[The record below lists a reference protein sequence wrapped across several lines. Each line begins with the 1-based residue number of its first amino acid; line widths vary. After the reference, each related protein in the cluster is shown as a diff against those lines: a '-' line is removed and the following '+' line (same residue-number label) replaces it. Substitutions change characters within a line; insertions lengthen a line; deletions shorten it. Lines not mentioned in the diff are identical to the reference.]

1 MGRPEEKTMERNMNI
16 EIYRAASA
24 AGRAAGQ
31 AHSPTPMGVYPVD
44 LRGNRLGPTEVVED
58 GVCGFA
64 WVKIAG
70 NTSFGRWAK
79 KEGIA
84 RSAYGGGLQI
94 WISDYGQSMERK
106 EAHAR
111 AMAKVLNNNG
121 VKAYAQSRMD

>member
-1 MGRPEEKTMERNMNI
+1 MNSENLNL
-16 EIYRAASA
+16 EIFRAASI
-24 AGRAAGQ
+24 AGRAAGND
-31 AHSPTPMGVYPVD
+31 HKPTPMGVYQSD
-44 LRGNRLGPTEVVED
+44 LQGNRIGPTEIVEG

-79 KEGIA
+79 KYGYA
-84 RSAYGGGLQI
+84 RSAYGSGLQI

-111 AMAKVLNNNG
+111 AMAKVLNENG
-121 VKAYAQSRMD
+121 VKAYAESRID